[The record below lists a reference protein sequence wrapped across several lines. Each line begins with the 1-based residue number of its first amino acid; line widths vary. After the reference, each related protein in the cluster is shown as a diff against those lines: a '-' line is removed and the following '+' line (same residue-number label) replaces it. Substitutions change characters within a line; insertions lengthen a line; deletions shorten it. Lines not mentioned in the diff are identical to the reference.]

1 MAKTEIYAKQVGVEI
16 RFVELSD
23 FDEAG
28 ILLVKKMRYKRVKEV
43 PQISKGIKKVRELGI
58 QELIDPMKKRMM
70 DLLEDPAWVVILFD
84 AVKKE
89 EITPTL
95 QKIHKN

>member
-1 MAKTEIYAKQVGVEI
+1 MRRKDVYAKRVGAEI
-16 RFVELSD
+16 RFIELSD
-23 FDEAG
+23 FDEAA
-28 ILLVKKMRYKRVKEV
+28 ILLVKKLRYKKVDEV
-43 PQISKGIKKVRELGI
+43 PTISKGIKKVREVGI
-58 QELIDPMKKRMM
+58 QEIIDPMKKRMIQ
-70 DLLEDPAWVVILFD
+70 LLEDPAWVVVLFD